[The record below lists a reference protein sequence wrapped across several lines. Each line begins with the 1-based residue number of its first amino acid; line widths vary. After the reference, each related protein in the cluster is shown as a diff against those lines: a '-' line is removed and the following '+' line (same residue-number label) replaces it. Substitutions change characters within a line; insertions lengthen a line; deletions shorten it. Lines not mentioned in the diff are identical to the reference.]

1 MLLLV
6 FVELLYAIQPW
17 FDKSYIPTCYLF
29 SNKSFVMKSD
39 IWFII
44 ELDVTLVQKLYF
56 IKLKLFHFGTWYNT
70 LWSRICI
77 INVFSI
83 TFSLNNQYTINEGL
97 ICSVSYFLAIL
108 TLFKLPTWHP
118 WNGIGK
124 RCTSAHHPMARS
136 EERRVGKECRS
147 RWSPYH

>member
-6 FVELLYAIQPW
+6 FIELFLYAIQPW

-29 SNKSFVMKSD
+29 PNKSFVMKSD

-44 ELDVTLVQKLYF
+44 ALDVTLVQKLYF
-56 IKLKLFHFGTWYNT
+56 IKLKLFHFGTRYNT
-70 LWSRICI
+70 LWSVICI
-77 INVFSI
+77 VNVFSI

-97 ICSVSYFLAIL
+97 ICSVRYFLWWNIAIL

-118 WNGIGK
+118 WKGIGK
-124 RCTSAHHPMARS
+124 RCTSAHHPMACPPCCYNG
-136 EERRVGKECRS
+136 VT
-147 RWSPYH
+147 